1 MGTRAESFVVT
12 SAISLLA
19 IIARG
24 IVMTNEQ
31 FSKELSYQLSL
42 NILQELLISGLF
54 TEEEYLQAQKLLL
67 DKYEPPISTWLFS
80 LT

>member
-12 SAISLLA
+12 SAISPPD

-67 DKYEPPISTWLFS
+67 DKYEPPISSWLFS
-80 LT
+80 LA

>member
-1 MGTRAESFVVT
+1 MGTRAESFVVI
-12 SAISLLA
+12 SAISPPA
-19 IIARG
+19 IIAMG
-24 IVMTNEQ
+24 LVMTNEQ

-67 DKYEPPISTWLFS
+67 DKYEPPISSWLFS
-80 LT
+80 LA